1 MKDLIKKQTNM
12 IRKES
17 GMKLTEA
24 KKLDQ
29 RWLDQLHKLTQR
41 NNHTMARFQL
51 SKWLGNDK
59 LSLYYSAAENMNK
72 VFGHTPP
79 ELNKLNQKMEKEL
92 YKQVKRKYANS
103 AEIIGLL

>member
-1 MKDLIKKQTNM
+1 MAKIIKMKDL
-12 IRKES
+12 
-17 GMKLTEA
+17 LTEA

-29 RWLDQLHKLTQR
+29 RFLDQLHKMTQS

-59 LSLYYSAAENMNK
+59 LSLYYSAAEHMNK

-92 YKQVKRKYANS
+92 YKQIKRKYANS
-103 AEIIGLL
+103 AEVIGLL